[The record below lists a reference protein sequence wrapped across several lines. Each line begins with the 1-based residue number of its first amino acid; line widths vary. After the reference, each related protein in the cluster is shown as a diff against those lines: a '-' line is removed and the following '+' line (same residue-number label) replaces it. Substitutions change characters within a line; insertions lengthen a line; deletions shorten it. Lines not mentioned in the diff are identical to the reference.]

1 MVLFGGVNK
10 KVEIPLCVCV
20 HCGFK
25 RRGKMLGIL
34 TVNWKPRPLCLMEEG
49 SKGEA
54 SWVPGEE
61 GWWGCVQDR
70 IPWAAVQ

>member
-1 MVLFGGVNK
+1 M
-10 KVEIPLCVCV
+10 CVC
-20 HCGFK
+20 CRFK
-25 RRGKMLGIL
+25 RRGKMLWIL
-34 TVNWKPRPLCLMEEG
+34 TINWNPRLRCLMEEG

-61 GWWGCVQDR
+61 GWSGCVQDR

>member
-1 MVLFGGVNK
+1 
-10 KVEIPLCVCV
+10 
-20 HCGFK
+20 
-25 RRGKMLGIL
+25 MLGIL
-34 TVNWKPRPLCLMEEG
+34 TVSWKPRPLCLMEEG
-49 SKGEA
+49 CKGEA

>member
-1 MVLFGGVNK
+1 
-10 KVEIPLCVCV
+10 
-20 HCGFK
+20 
-25 RRGKMLGIL
+25 MLGIL

-70 IPWAAVQ
+70 IPWAEVQ